1 MLYRLLVRPL
11 WTLMN
16 VCLIGLRG
24 ALVVLAKIVWDK
36 SRDAGFFVTTIIGR
50 GNDHNDNIVK

>member
-1 MLYRLLVRPL
+1 
-11 WTLMN
+11 MN

-24 ALVVLAKIVWDK
+24 ALVVLAKIIWDK